1 MEIIDTVVQI
11 QFDEKIITPNNI
23 IKSFET
29 TGISINLDGS
39 EQHMVKKN
47 DEIWQ
52 EIILPNDVILNEDEM
67 NNIQI
72 NMNNN
77 NLFKMPEIKELDNE
91 ITDYFN
97 IEKKDYMMD
106 IDELLYFKLYISL
119 IQKN

>member
-1 MEIIDTVVQI
+1 
-11 QFDEKIITPNNI
+11 
-23 IKSFET
+23 
-29 TGISINLDGS
+29 
-39 EQHMVKKN
+39 MVKKN

>member
-1 MEIIDTVVQI
+1 
-11 QFDEKIITPNNI
+11 
-23 IKSFET
+23 
-29 TGISINLDGS
+29 
-39 EQHMVKKN
+39 MVKKN

-91 ITDYFN
+91 ITD
-97 IEKKDYMMD
+97 
-106 IDELLYFKLYISL
+106 
-119 IQKN
+119 

>member
-1 MEIIDTVVQI
+1 
-11 QFDEKIITPNNI
+11 
-23 IKSFET
+23 
-29 TGISINLDGS
+29 
-39 EQHMVKKN
+39 MVKKN
-47 DEIWQ
+47 DEICQ

-106 IDELLYFKLYISL
+106 IDELLYLNYTFH
-119 IQKN
+119 

>member
-1 MEIIDTVVQI
+1 
-11 QFDEKIITPNNI
+11 
-23 IKSFET
+23 
-29 TGISINLDGS
+29 
-39 EQHMVKKN
+39 MVKKN

-106 IDELLYFKLYISL
+106 IDELLYLNYTFH
-119 IQKN
+119 

>member
-91 ITDYFN
+91 ITD
-97 IEKKDYMMD
+97 
-106 IDELLYFKLYISL
+106 
-119 IQKN
+119 